1 MLDRKLE
8 PKCATDRDAK
18 KAAVMVRTASGW
30 MVHVSNKTRSIQLR
44 REGGWRGAQPVI
56 TTLTTLL
63 AMATVMMW
71 SVTRCPHDVAR
82 LKREMGEGAV
92 VVGPPGADDDDF
104 MITYAQDLMSEA
116 RQSCQVGIVTND
128 LFRDDGPRRG

>member
-1 MLDRKLE
+1 
-8 PKCATDRDAK
+8 
-18 KAAVMVRTASGW
+18 MVNL
-30 MVHVSNKTRSIQLR
+30 SNKTKSIQLR
-44 REGGWRGAQPVI
+44 RKGGWRGAQPVI